1 MSAEP
6 GDQRP
11 VWSSEPLSHGQE
23 EEEEEEEEA
32 TATAG
37 DRLLRGTSITTAA
50 AVDLLCQV
58 MITCFEEPFV
68 QGSIRV
74 MYQSPTQ
81 LQ

>member
-11 VWSSEPLSHGQE
+11 VWSSEPLSHGQ
-23 EEEEEEEEA
+23 EEEEEEA